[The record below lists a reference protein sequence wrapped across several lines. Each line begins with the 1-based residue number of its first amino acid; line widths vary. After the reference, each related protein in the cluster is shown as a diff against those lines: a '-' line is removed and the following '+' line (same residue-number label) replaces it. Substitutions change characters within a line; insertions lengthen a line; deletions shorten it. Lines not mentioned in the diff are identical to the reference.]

1 MIKSELALL
10 NPLSR
15 MRPTNFH
22 TIIINLCELA
32 NKTITVLLH
41 ETQDLLRPM
50 QSMSQVQVQP
60 QKPKRVAVTT
70 GARLVDVKKPQTH
83 SG

>member
-41 ETQDLLRPM
+41 ETRDLLRPM
-50 QSMSQVQVQP
+50 QSMSQVQVGLGNQKEWRSP
-60 QKPKRVAVTT
+60 QEPDWLT
-70 GARLVDVKKPQTH
+70 
-83 SG
+83 